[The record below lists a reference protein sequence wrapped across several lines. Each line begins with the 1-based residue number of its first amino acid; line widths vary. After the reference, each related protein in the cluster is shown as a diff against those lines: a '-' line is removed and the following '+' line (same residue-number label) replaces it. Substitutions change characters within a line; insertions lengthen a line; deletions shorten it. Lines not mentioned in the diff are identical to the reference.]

1 MSWDKPATTTTD
13 EAQTDDNEAG
23 MSQDEKNVRRKE
35 REQTKH
41 NCLLIAHHSDHSPD
55 DVITRAKA
63 YYSFI
68 TGKKIRS

>member
-13 EAQTDDNEAG
+13 EAQTDDNETG
-23 MSQDEKNVRRKE
+23 MTKEEKDARRYDRE
-35 REQTKH
+35 RLK
-41 NCLLIAHHSDHSPD
+41 NDCLTLANNLNDTPD

-63 YYSFI
+63 YYSFV